1 MVGAVLGSCCVALVS
16 FAAGMG
22 IGTLGV
28 GVCWDLLR
36 VCFV

>member
-1 MVGAVLGSCCVALVS
+1 MVGVVVGFCNVDLVDCAV
-16 FAAGMG
+16 GMD

-36 VCFV
+36 VCFI